1 MRNVIGF
8 SAGKGKYRP
17 FSTLHRGNNRSSLST
32 FSQSFKAQAP
42 PLAASRST
50 NILSRLGPRTM
61 LSHTGYRK
69 PVSSTYE
76 DMCSRLQRMARFDK
90 LSLPPV
96 SSKIT
101 VESLRAK
108 RHCLSSKDI
117 EHLVLLLKDQAE
129 TLRNDELTLG
139 PENAPMMDLIST
151 SGTCFPVEVKTTF
164 STGTEFPTVPV
175 NQTAVRLMREKR
187 MHPHGLVVA
196 VNSRTLEFWIFKANE
211 NVHVSGTTTEVVPR
225 CLVVP
230 TDKPLE
236 TGRFVL

>member
-1 MRNVIGF
+1 MVKSLNMRNVIGF

-32 FSQSFKAQAP
+32 FSQSFKNQTP
-42 PLAASRST
+42 PLVAIRST
-50 NILSRLGPRTM
+50 NILSRLGPHTM
-61 LSHTGYRK
+61 FSQTGYRK

-117 EHLVLLLKDQAE
+117 EHLVNLLFG
-129 TLRNDELTLG
+129 N
-139 PENAPMMDLIST
+139 
-151 SGTCFPVEVKTTF
+151 
-164 STGTEFPTVPV
+164 
-175 NQTAVRLMREKR
+175 NQR
-187 MHPHGLVVA
+187 
-196 VNSRTLEFWIFKANE
+196 W
-211 NVHVSGTTTEVVPR
+211 
-225 CLVVP
+225 
-230 TDKPLE
+230 
-236 TGRFVL
+236 